1 MADNLRLKDIRT
13 RLHAPDAI
21 PTLQKQVEFIANGQQ
36 DEETK
41 SLFRASVK

>member
-1 MADNLRLKDIRT
+1 MVDNLQLKI
-13 RLHAPDAI
+13 LEHVCMPDAI